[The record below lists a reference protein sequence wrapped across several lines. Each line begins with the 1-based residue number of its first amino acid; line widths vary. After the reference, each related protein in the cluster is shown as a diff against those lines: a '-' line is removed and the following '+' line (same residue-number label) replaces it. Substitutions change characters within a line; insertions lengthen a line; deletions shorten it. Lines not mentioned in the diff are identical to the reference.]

1 MKISKLNQRNTQIN
15 IKPIVTREE
24 ADQYSYENI
33 IGDSKMLSESVYGII
48 FIDTFLPVSAGLFCG
63 KVLRHSLSDFRYC
76 LLRDGKG

>member
-48 FIDTFLPVSAGLFCG
+48 VYRHFPSSFSRLI
-63 KVLRHSLSDFRYC
+63 LRESPPA
-76 LLRDGKG
+76 